1 MKVTASFSHLAW
13 IGTMAALMVAMS
25 SSAQAQRVV
34 SSADGRESVAAF
46 VYSFTQHLEWPDS
59 AFTGG
64 DFRVCVLGNNDLGR
78 ELSGAINGNSAAGRN
93 LAVVEL
99 SGDQLADAGSCQV
112 VYVSNSE
119 SGSVASVLGELD
131 GKPVLT
137 VSEIN
142 DFPEN
147 GGMIG
152 LAPKGQS
159 DVALRMHRRK
169 IEESG
174 LVIQSSLRDALA
186 SL

>member
-1 MKVTASFSHLAW
+1 MKVAASFTRLAW
-13 IGTMAALMVAMS
+13 IGSVVALMAAMS
-25 SSAQAQRVV
+25 TNAQAQRVV
-34 SSADGRESVAAF
+34 SSAEGRESVASF
-46 VYSFTQHLEWPDS
+46 VYNFTQHLEWPES
-59 AFTGG
+59 AFTSG
-64 DFRVCVLGNNDLGR
+64 DFRICVLGHNDLGR
-78 ELSGAINGNSAAGRN
+78 ELSSAIDGNSAAGRS
-93 LAVVEL
+93 LTVVEL
-99 SGDQLADAGSCQV
+99 SGDQLADAGNCQV

-119 SGSVASVLGELD
+119 SGRLADVLSALD

-142 DFPEN
+142 EFPEN

-174 LVIQSSLRDALA
+174 LGIQSSLRDALA
-186 SL
+186 SI

>member
-1 MKVTASFSHLAW
+1 MKVAASFSRLAW
-13 IGTMAALMVAMS
+13 ISSLVALAMTMS
-25 SSAQAQRVV
+25 NSAQAQRVA
-34 SSADGRESVAAF
+34 SSSEGREAVAAF
-46 VYSFTQHLEWPDS
+46 VYNFTQHLEWPDS
-59 AFTGG
+59 AFSSGE
-64 DFRVCVLGNNDLGR
+64 FRVCVLGNNELGR
-78 ELSGAINGNSAAGRN
+78 ELSSAIDGNSAAGRN

-99 SGDQLADAGSCQV
+99 AGGQLGDAGTCQV

-119 SGSVASVLGELD
+119 SGQLAAVLGALD

-142 DFPEN
+142 EFPEN

-152 LAPKGQS
+152 LAAQGQN

-174 LVIQSSLRDALA
+174 LVIQSTLRDALA

>member
-1 MKVTASFSHLAW
+1 MKVAASFSRLAW
-13 IGTMAALMVAMS
+13 ISSMTALVVALS
-25 SSAQAQRVV
+25 SSVQAQSVV
-34 SSADGRESVAAF
+34 SSSEGRESVAAF

-59 AFTGG
+59 AFAGG
-64 DFRVCVLGNNDLGR
+64 DFRICVLGNNELGS
-78 ELSGAINGNSAAGRN
+78 ELTRAIEGNSAAGRG
-93 LAVVEL
+93 LTLVEL
-99 SGDQLADAGSCQV
+99 GGDQLSEAGTCQV

-119 SGSVASVLGELD
+119 NGKVAAVLGALD

-137 VSEIN
+137 VSEATE
-142 DFPEN
+142 FPEN

-152 LAPKGQS
+152 LEIKGRN

-174 LVIQSSLRDALA
+174 LAIQSSLRDALA

>member
-1 MKVTASFSHLAW
+1 MKVAANFTRLAW
-13 IGTMAALMVAMS
+13 IGSLVAIMAAASTTV
-25 SSAQAQRVV
+25 QAQRVV
-34 SSADGRESVAAF
+34 SSAEGRESVAAF
-46 VYSFTQHLEWPDS
+46 VYNFTQHVEWPDS

-64 DFRVCVLGNNDLGR
+64 EFRVCVLGSNDLGR
-78 ELSGAINGNSAAGRN
+78 ELGSAIDGNSAAGRS
-93 LAVVEL
+93 LTIVEL
-99 SGDQLADAGSCQV
+99 AGDQLADAAACQV

-119 SGSVASVLGELD
+119 SDRVTAVLAELD
-131 GKPVLT
+131 GNPVLT
-137 VSEIN
+137 VSEVS

-152 LAPKGQS
+152 LASKGQN